1 MSNKVD
7 NKTKNKKVERLPLG
21 HSFYVP
27 IQHPPGINPFFE
39 RCVEYAMNVV
49 KRDLKNMV
57 LHEAL
62 KQVYSVKDPKKFL
75 EKMETSNF
83 EWPLKHLRQ
92 HIEFELLQMIS
103 KRLEQYPLHEELD
116 AEKADE
122 V

>member
-1 MSNKVD
+1 MSNKEE
-7 NKTKNKKVERLPLG
+7 NKTKNKKVERLLWG
-21 HSFYVP
+21 HSFYTP
-27 IQHPPGINPFFE
+27 IDEHPPPPGINPFFE

-103 KRLEQYPLHEELD
+103 KRLEQYPLHEE
-116 AEKADE
+116 EK
-122 V
+122 

>member
-21 HSFYVP
+21 NSFYVP

-39 RCVEYAMNVV
+39 HCVEYAVNVV

-103 KRLEQYPLHEELD
+103 KRLEQYPLHEE
-116 AEKADE
+116 EK
-122 V
+122 